1 MHLKHEKHFSADLT
15 ANVSHCNAQGM
26 LFYLH
31 RKDLITQ
38 NTKLL
43 YSFDFLHHK
52 NCSELKNKQIQHE
65 TNNSAVRPH
74 VILDFIDFG
83 WP

>member
-1 MHLKHEKHFSADLT
+1 MYQIHIHKQFSADLVT

-43 YSFDFLHHK
+43 YSFDFLHQT
-52 NCSELKNKQIQHE
+52 NCQWAEKQ
-65 TNNSAVRPH
+65 TNSTWN
-74 VILDFIDFG
+74 
-83 WP
+83 